1 MSFVVATVSSKMPEM
16 NKTLPPMTMAAR
28 YTRYKASNH
37 SVSCT
42 RRWRRAARMSRR
54 AASPVAGGGATA
66 GAVSDTGT
74 ILPPHTTKTK
84 RRQTESEMNTET
96 MQLLSALLALFA
108 AGGTLALLVARLSA
122 GRSPSA
128 ANFVLAFRPVAL
140 PLAFMVA
147 GFAMF
152 ASLWFSEAAN
162 YNPCKLCWY
171 QRIAM
176 YSLAIVS
183 GVALVKRWRATRR
196 SATGNDVFASQREIT
211 PYAIVLASLG
221 SVVSTYHYLLEWNP
235 TWESN
240 VCSLD

>member
-1 MSFVVATVSSKMPEM
+1 M
-16 NKTLPPMTMAAR
+16 
-28 YTRYKASNH
+28 
-37 SVSCT
+37 
-42 RRWRRAARMSRR
+42 
-54 AASPVAGGGATA
+54 
-66 GAVSDTGT
+66 D
-74 ILPPHTTKTK
+74 
-84 RRQTESEMNTET
+84 TET

-108 AGGTLALLVARLSA
+108 AGGSLVLLVARLA
-122 GRSPSA
+122 ANRLPAA

-152 ASLWFSEAAN
+152 GSLWFSEAAN

-176 YSLAIVS
+176 YSLAIILV
-183 GVALVKRWRATRR
+183 VALVRRAVTKGD
-196 SATGNDVFASQREIT
+196 AFASQHEIT
-211 PYAIVLASLG
+211 PYAIVLAVLG

-240 VCSLD
+240 VCSLDVPCTTIWFREFGFVTLPFMALCGYVSIIILLTTTHRPKAVSFES

>member
-1 MSFVVATVSSKMPEM
+1 M
-16 NKTLPPMTMAAR
+16 
-28 YTRYKASNH
+28 
-37 SVSCT
+37 
-42 RRWRRAARMSRR
+42 
-54 AASPVAGGGATA
+54 
-66 GAVSDTGT
+66 D
-74 ILPPHTTKTK
+74 
-84 RRQTESEMNTET
+84 TET

-108 AGGTLALLVARLSA
+108 AGGSLVLLAARLA
-122 GRSPSA
+122 ANRLPAA

-152 ASLWFSEAAN
+152 GSLWFSEAAN

-176 YSLAIVS
+176 YSLAIILV
-183 GVALVKRWRATRR
+183 VALVRRAVTKDD
-196 SATGNDVFASQREIT
+196 AFASQREIT
-211 PYAIVLASLG
+211 PYAIVLAVLG

-240 VCSLD
+240 VCSLDVPCTTIWFREFGFVTLPFMALCGYVSIIILLATTHRPKAVSFES

>member
-1 MSFVVATVSSKMPEM
+1 
-16 NKTLPPMTMAAR
+16 
-28 YTRYKASNH
+28 
-37 SVSCT
+37 
-42 RRWRRAARMSRR
+42 
-54 AASPVAGGGATA
+54 
-66 GAVSDTGT
+66 
-74 ILPPHTTKTK
+74 
-84 RRQTESEMNTET
+84 MNTET

-108 AGGTLALLVARLSA
+108 AGGTLVLLVARLSA

-183 GVALVKRWRATRR
+183 GVALVKRWRAARR
-196 SATGNDVFASQREIT
+196 SATGDDVFASQREIT
-211 PYAIVLASLG
+211 PYAIVLAALG
-221 SVVSTYHYLLEWNP
+221 SVVSTYHFLLEWNP

-240 VCSLD
+240 VCSLDVPCTTIWFREFGFVTLPFMALCGYVSIIILLSTTYRSRHEH

>member
-1 MSFVVATVSSKMPEM
+1 
-16 NKTLPPMTMAAR
+16 
-28 YTRYKASNH
+28 
-37 SVSCT
+37 
-42 RRWRRAARMSRR
+42 
-54 AASPVAGGGATA
+54 
-66 GAVSDTGT
+66 
-74 ILPPHTTKTK
+74 
-84 RRQTESEMNTET
+84 

-108 AGGTLALLVARLSA
+108 AGGSLVLLAARLA
-122 GRSPSA
+122 ANRLPAA

-152 ASLWFSEAAN
+152 GSLWFSEAAN

-176 YSLAIVS
+176 YSLAIILV
-183 GVALVKRWRATRR
+183 VALVRRAVTKGD
-196 SATGNDVFASQREIT
+196 AFALQREIT
-211 PYAIVLASLG
+211 PYAIVLAVLG

-240 VCSLD
+240 VCSLDVPCTTIWFREFGFVTLPFMALCGYVSIIILLATTHRPKAVSFES